1 MPKKKVKDTAWEVFT
16 KATTRNG
23 QWDKST
29 FPRLSDALFWF
40 RYIVATIIG
49 IAWAVL
55 DMRGQ
60 AGVLGYV
67 AASSALVFCY
77 YSAYL
82 NVDVDDYGQ
91 FDLISEGFMPSFGLF
106 VLVWSIVHN
115 VMRVTEEEIN
125 F

>member
-29 FPRLSDALFWF
+29 FPRLSDALFWI
-40 RYIVATIIG
+40 RYILAIVIG

-60 AGVLGYV
+60 VGVLGYV
-67 AASSALVFCY
+67 YASSALVFCY

-91 FDLISEGFMPSFGLF
+91 FDLISELYASFGLF
-106 VLVWSIVHN
+106 SCVVSYITVS
-115 VMRVTEEEIN
+115 EEEIN
-125 F
+125 GS